1 MANKKTSSISTE
13 VKALIKQIE
22 TYTEKKAKSTKKQQ
36 KQDKAFNVSV
46 KQTESML
53 LAFSLK
59 DRMNKALYKR
69 LTTPK
74 KRPQIKMIEANLQML
89 QNIQESQDKKTKYN
103 IKSFNQAKKDLEAD
117 NNVNYNVYVKLKTY
131 TDKTDENTAMDIHQ
145 TVHVQGKAN
154 IKNNIK
160 ELIDYNLLHPYIE
173 KVDVVNVAINRVI
186 LEEDEYR
193 WLGGEKSAWET
204 IKYVFQSLG

>member
-1 MANKKTSSISTE
+1 MANKKTSSNS
-13 VKALIKQIE
+13 KLIREINKLKNDIDTYMQKRAQGKQIE

-69 LTTPK
+69 LTIPK

-89 QNIQESQDKKTKYN
+89 QNIQESQDKKTK
-103 IKSFNQAKKDLEAD
+103 
-117 NNVNYNVYVKLKTY
+117 
-131 TDKTDENTAMDIHQ
+131 
-145 TVHVQGKAN
+145 
-154 IKNNIK
+154 
-160 ELIDYNLLHPYIE
+160 
-173 KVDVVNVAINRVI
+173 
-186 LEEDEYR
+186 
-193 WLGGEKSAWET
+193 
-204 IKYVFQSLG
+204 